1 MLFVTSRRMRT
12 RSAMRASKHIDPP
25 VSLWAWTKSVIV
37 LNTLLGWLWQM
48 QKIFSVRGR
57 KEKYGPDIIRLSRR
71 RYRIIKKNHSL
82 QLMRYMDAGWEKKWM
97 RDNTDCKLCWHR
109 KQSQGVRGVA
119 SCGCWNI
126 HQHLLRRKIASVH
139 VTHAGKQS
147 NVTLFFFFLL

>member
-48 QKIFSVRGR
+48 QKVFSARGR

-71 RYRIIKKNHSL
+71 RYRIIKKNRSL
-82 QLMRYMDAGWEKKWM
+82 QLMRYMDAGREKKM
-97 RDNTDCKLCWHR
+97 D
-109 KQSQGVRGVA
+109 
-119 SCGCWNI
+119 
-126 HQHLLRRKIASVH
+126 
-139 VTHAGKQS
+139 AGKHGLQIVLTQKTEPRS
-147 NVTLFFFFLL
+147 PWCRFLWSLEYSSASSAQENSLRACYSCRETVQRDTFFFLL